1 MHSPW
6 LSSGSTTLAPKGSSL
21 PFTAIN
27 LQLCC
32 GLFGEEEINTTI
44 WENEEIS
51 PRTAVTIVIQNHAGW
66 LLARPSL
73 INYKQWLS
81 HSASWQMVE
90 TTTQGRVKCNIDAA
104 IFESEKCFGA
114 GFCLRD
120 DLGQFLIAKT
130 AYQHGVPKPAV
141 AAMSFIK
148 FLLVLPLLFWM
159 KVY

>member
-1 MHSPW
+1 
-6 LSSGSTTLAPKGSSL
+6 
-21 PFTAIN
+21 
-27 LQLCC
+27 
-32 GLFGEEEINTTI
+32 
-44 WENEEIS
+44 
-51 PRTAVTIVIQNHAGW
+51 
-66 LLARPSL
+66 
-73 INYKQWLS
+73 
-81 HSASWQMVE
+81 MVE

-148 FLLVLPLLFWM
+148 FLLFPKSEVHVVVTAKKPNSTPPPLKVINPSSIDAVATPVTPKPRVVLERNGS
-159 KVY
+159 VSSR